1 MRQQRVTRAWRVC
14 AGLCVGVALAGC
26 ARLSETGMVLFATNV
41 PAMAIVKGQM
51 MQGEV
56 KLVPDR
62 TGSVVLNATQRSAT
76 LLGYTAIASCM
87 GRLRFTSTAA
97 GEMDLRCNEG
107 TAVTLHFS
115 LISDATG
122 YAYSQSTTDPVSL
135 TFGLRPEVAK
145 AYLTAPAERKLVETA
160 DGAALELR

>member
-1 MRQQRVTRAWRVC
+1 MKLRRMMPAWL
-14 AGLCVGVALAGC
+14 ACVGVCLGLVGC
-26 ARLSETGMVLFATNV
+26 ARLTETGTTLFATNV

-62 TGSVVLNATQRSAT
+62 TGTVVLNVTQRSTT
-76 LLGYTAIASCM
+76 LLGYTPVSSCM

-145 AYLTAPAERKLVETA
+145 AYLTVPPERKLVETA
-160 DGAALELR
+160 DGAALEVK